1 MFLAQVS
8 VFEIAIFTAIV
19 VVFIAVF
26 AFLLV
31 HLRLWFQAFMCRV
44 PISLFEIIK
53 LRLRRV
59 NPTPVVAALI
69 MARQAGITLSRTDV
83 ERAYSQGVDP
93 LGVAH
98 CLIGAHRAGITLS
111 PAEVERAY
119 LQGVDALEIVRILVF
134 APVAKHDVTTSADAP
149 RSPTSEETE
158 QRRLERLR
166 DLKEDMPEITFQQL
180 VDAYL
185 KDEPEDKGKD

>member
-1 MFLAQVS
+1 MFLAQMS
-8 VFEIAIFTAIV
+8 VLEIGIFTAIV
-19 VVFIAVF
+19 VVFIAVS

-31 HLRLWFQAFMCRV
+31 HVRLWFQAFMCRV

-69 MARQAGITLSRTDV
+69 MARQAGLTLSRTDV

-93 LGVAH
+93 VGVAH

-111 PAEVERAY
+111 PAEVEWAY
-119 LQGVDALEIVRILVF
+119 LQGVDALKIVRVLVF
-134 APVAKHDVTTSADAP
+134 APVVKRNVTTSTDAT
-149 RSPTSEETE
+149 RSSSSEEAE
-158 QRRLERLR
+158 LRRLERLR
-166 DLKEDMPEITFQQL
+166 ALKQDVPETTFQQL

-185 KDEPEDKGKD
+185 KEEQEVDRKD